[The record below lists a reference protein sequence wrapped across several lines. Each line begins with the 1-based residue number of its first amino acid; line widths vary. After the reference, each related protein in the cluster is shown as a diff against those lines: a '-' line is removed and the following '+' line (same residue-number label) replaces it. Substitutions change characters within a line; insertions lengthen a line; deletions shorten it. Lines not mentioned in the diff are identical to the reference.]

1 MIAFVRGTVAWVG
14 AEQAVVDVGGVGL
27 SLLCPARTLASLRVG
42 ETRQMATSL
51 VVREDSLTLFG
62 FADDDERG
70 VFETLQSVTGIGPR
84 IAQAMLGVLTPD
96 EIRTAIARDD
106 QATLCRTPGVGR
118 KGAAR
123 LVLELKDRI
132 GAARAGTSQS
142 MAAPG
147 GALGWQEQV
156 VAGLMALGWAAR
168 EATAAADAVAP
179 LATQS
184 AAADGQP
191 SVPELLRA
199 ALRHLDRA

>member
-106 QATLCRTPGVGR
+106 LATLCRTPGVGR